1 MAREAIGIY
10 SNLNKRD
17 VLPVAVSVAGFL
29 RKRGVEVYAQPE
41 LQEVLS
47 LDDAH
52 VAPDFRD
59 CGLAVVLGGDGT
71 ILSAMDYTL
80 SGETPILGV
89 NLGRVGFLTEISPH
103 DVFDALSRYLGG
115 DYSLEERMLL
125 KVEGADGRAFYALNE
140 VAFNRANSMV
150 GILTLEAKHRGVL
163 VDRYAGDGL
172 IVASATGS
180 TGYSLSAG
188 GPIIAPGLDLL
199 LLTPVCSHTLSA
211 RPVILSADDPV
222 TVNVTGDAENAMM
235 MIDGRLA
242 VELSKSS
249 GTVSVRKSGKRARF
263 IRFGGQRY
271 FDLLRQKLSDWT
283 H

>member
-249 GTVSVRKSGKRARF
+249 GIVSVRKSGKRARF